1 VRLIELTDLY
11 QPAIGG
17 LERFVAL
24 LSDELASRGH
34 EVHVVT
40 SAVAGAPAIETS
52 AGVTVHRLP
61 LLYQKLAPRLSQ
73 DAARPFHPPAP
84 DPLFR
89 RLLAEVVQA
98 VKPDVIHAHGWS
110 VFSCLARAFPRTPV
124 MVTAHDYSLA
134 CARKSLVYRSGASCP
149 GPSWQRCGSC
159 ASSQYGLAKGNL
171 LAAASLSSLR
181 LLKKVTTFTAVSDYV
196 ANRLSPIIGEVAG
209 LPVHTLHSF
218 VPDGLYESG
227 WEAERPEFLPIN
239 DGYLLSVGQLSRFKG
254 VDVLIDAYRRLP
266 SPPPLVM
273 LGTPHPTSPA
283 RESLPAG
290 VTMRISVAHRNVIAA
305 MVRAACVVVPSVGPD
320 SLPMTVSEAQNCG
333 VPVIASAVGG
343 IPEQVIDGQTGWLV
357 RAADELALADRLAEL
372 LANGHSAQAM
382 GQAGRLNGRRF
393 SAAHATG
400 PFEQALEA
408 TSLMSRSV
416 GCFGG

>member
-1 VRLIELTDLY
+1 VRLIELTDMY
-11 QPAIGG
+11 PPVIGG

-24 LSDELASRGH
+24 LSEELARRGH

-40 SAVAGAPAIETS
+40 SEVPDAQAAETS

-61 LLYQKLAPRLSQ
+61 LLYRRLAPGLSQ

-89 RLLAEVVQA
+89 RMLADVVQE
-98 VKPDVIHAHGWS
+98 VKPDVIHAHAWS
-110 VFSCLARAFPRTPV
+110 VFSCLARTFPRMPV

-134 CARKSLVYRSGASCP
+134 CARKSLVHKSGTSCP
-149 GPSWQRCGSC
+149 GPSWRRCGPC
-159 ASSQYGLAKGNL
+159 ASSMYGPAKGNA
-171 LAAASLSSLR
+171 LAAASLASLR
-181 LLKKVTTFTAVSDYV
+181 LLKNVSTFTAVSDYV
-196 ANRLSPIIGEVAG
+196 ANRLSPIIGQIAG
-209 LPVHTLHSF
+209 QPVHTLHSF

-227 WEAERPEFLPIN
+227 WQAERPAFLPAE
-239 DGYLLSVGQLSRFKG
+239 DGYILYVGQLSRFKG
-254 VDVLIDAYRRLP
+254 VDVLVDAYRRLP

-283 RESLPAG
+283 LESLPAG
-290 VTMRISVAHRNVIAA
+290 VTMRTSIAHQSVIAA

-343 IPEQVIDGQTGWLV
+343 IPEQVLDGRTGWLV
-357 RAADELALADRLAEL
+357 PAANARALADRLAEL
-372 LANGHSAQAM
+372 LACGDRAQAM
-382 GQAGRLNGRRF
+382 GQAGREHGRRF
-393 SAAHATG
+393 TTAHATG
-400 PFEQALEA
+400 PFEEALETTA
-408 TSLMSRSV
+408 HTAR
-416 GCFGG
+416 